1 MGQPAWLTRQT
12 SIFGPSAP
20 PSLPNQAPR
29 PVPRF
34 AASNPNLRYQ
44 QQEMRYVTYKK
55 VWNAILKSSF
65 SAVVHSLPPPSFQT
79 VHDQAYTPSSYEA
92 PIGKE
97 GTIYLNRPVI
107 TLPAYTGLSSLPLE
121 FQYNDIIPAQFP
133 PITGQRQSS
142 SPNRR
147 RTSAR
152 VAEVALLSPSMRDR
166 TPIRHHRSSLPRD
179 RSSTRPEALLA
190 YVSDQQNQQ
199 SLHQAG
205 RQTPVLPSQVAP
217 NASMMFHIP
226 NYSPQASGAY
236 IPQSLYYQ
244 APPLQQNDP
253 HYISQTQSYSN
264 EASRMQY
271 YPVQSFSS
279 HTSTATG
286 AAFGPQGSLYA
297 PTLLSSN
304 TQRSQH
310 IHSTT
315 ESSVR
320 QPTLPTPAPLESS
333 REEYLSSAARPKPQC
348 FEHGCNGR
356 EFSTFSNLL
365 RHQRERSGSA
375 TKSVC
380 PHCGT
385 EFTRTTARNGHLT
398 SGKCKGKLDS
408 GQSVSGSDT
417 GN

>member
-1 MGQPAWLTRQT
+1 M
-12 SIFGPSAP
+12 S
-20 PSLPNQAPR
+20 
-29 PVPRF
+29 
-34 AASNPNLRYQ
+34 
-44 QQEMRYVTYKK
+44 
-55 VWNAILKSSF
+55 NAILKSNF
-65 SAVVHSLPPPSFQT
+65 SAVVHSLPPSLFHT
-79 VHDQAYTPSSYEA
+79 SHGQAYTPSPYEA
-92 PIGKE
+92 PFGKE
-97 GTIYLNRPVI
+97 GTICPKSSVI
-107 TLPAYTGLSSLPLE
+107 TLLAYAGLSSLPLE
-121 FQYNDIIPAQFP
+121 SHYNTILPAQFP
-133 PITGQRQSS
+133 PISKQRQSS

-147 RTSAR
+147 RISAR
-152 VAEVALLSPSMRDR
+152 GAEIAFPSPSMRDR

-199 SLHQAG
+199 NLHQSGPQAPILAS
-205 RQTPVLPSQVAP
+205 QTAP
-217 NASMMFHIP
+217 DAAMMFHIP
-226 NYSPQASGAY
+226 NYSPQASGPY

-244 APPLQQNDP
+244 TPPLQQNDP
-253 HYISQTQSYSN
+253 HYMNQTQIYGSD
-264 EASRMQY
+264 ASRMQY
-271 YPVQSFSS
+271 YPVQSLSA
-279 HTSTATG
+279 HTSSSAG
-286 AAFGPQGSLYA
+286 PAVSPQGNLYA

-304 TQRSQH
+304 TQ
-310 IHSTT
+310 HSRPAYPST
-315 ESSVR
+315 ESSIR

-333 REEYLSSAARPKPQC
+333 REEYLGSAARPKPQC

-408 GQSVSGSDT
+408 GQSASGSDT